1 MLMEIILIMSL
12 LVLLL
17 RRKSKLNEC
26 DRNCVRIPASID
38 PPPGSHVRHQLE
50 SVQGDGREA
59 QGGDVDRGALTQ

>member
-38 PPPGSHVRHQLE
+38 PPGSQVRHQLE

-59 QGGDVDRGALTQ
+59 QGGDVDRGALT

>member
-1 MLMEIILIMSL
+1 MLMEIILMMSL

-26 DRNCVRIPASID
+26 DRNCVRIPGSID
-38 PPPGSHVRHQLE
+38 PPGSQVRHQLE

-59 QGGDVDRGALTQ
+59 QGGDVDRGALT